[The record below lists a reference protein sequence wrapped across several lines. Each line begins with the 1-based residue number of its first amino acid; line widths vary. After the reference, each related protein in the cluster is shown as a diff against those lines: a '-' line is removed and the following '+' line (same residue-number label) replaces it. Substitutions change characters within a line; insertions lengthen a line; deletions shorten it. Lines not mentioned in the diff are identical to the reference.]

1 MTIETEDIIRA
12 VKLNA
17 IRLTKRLVVSAVIA
31 VLGFLLVNYVFQGY
45 LVTEVLPWNLLEC
58 QWKGWFCVGFIT
70 TILMD
75 VFNPYWMDLFPSGVL
90 IFETLLILI
99 FIGIMVVI

>member
-45 LVTEVLPWNLLEC
+45 LVTEILPWDLLAC